1 MRKMSKLDGNDKIR
15 LANQTISTN
24 YDCYKSIEDSYG
36 PFAGENIRTGIILE
50 NSSILEI
57 RIHKE

>member
-1 MRKMSKLDGNDKIR
+1 MKNDKIR
-15 LANQTISTN
+15 LANQTISTK
-24 YDCYKSIEDSYG
+24 YDCYKSIEDSYV
-36 PFAGENIRTGIILE
+36 PVAGENIRTGIILE